1 MSERPTPAT
10 AYWSRRYIE
19 AFDLALVPIEPGEK
33 GPKGAGWNKPGGY
46 FTDASKA
53 EAFWTANPNHNLG
66 VVLGPSRVCS
76 LDVDDV
82 ELTRQVLQQTLGLD
96 VDALA
101 DAYPTSVGNPERFRV
116 MFRVPDG
123 VDLSRH
129 ALVWPNKN
137 DPDGAIYKGL
147 MAQVKVAMEEGDA
160 AREAAFRMAADP
172 FKKVTVFELRGG
184 LVQDVLPPSIHP
196 GTRKPYTWRTP
207 PTAEGL
213 PELPADL
220 LAIWQDWD
228 EFKLKGEAVCPWRP
242 KAAMA
247 TPTAAVRSFA
257 KSSPAAARPGDR
269 LPEVIPEFNRIHDI
283 AMMIEACGYKR
294 IDGKWLSP
302 HSSSGLAGVTITDGK
317 LYSHHTSDPLAN
329 GHKNDAFD
337 VFRILM
343 HDGDQKAATK
353 AAAQILG
360 IDAKSRPPVPPPLGE
375 LPRPP
380 SMVEQAEVP
389 PLLDSSVENL
399 PHTPSEVEATSQACS
414 SATGGAGGD
423 ALDIDGAMR
432 RFALVE
438 GTTNVWDLDKG
449 RAMKRAGFEA
459 LVGKPLAKAWMERT
473 DKKLIASEQVAELE
487 QARKMS
493 SKKGGALKLEPLDRY
508 IYIDGTKEA
517 WDREKKRRLPEG
529 SVKMALGDAYQL
541 WLNSPDRRVV
551 DVDHIVFDPTM
562 TKDPAIYINTFEGL
576 PLEPVRN
583 DAACENLRWLI
594 AFLCNNDPEA
604 LDWLVKWLAFPL
616 QHMGAKMDTAILFH
630 STMEGS
636 GKSLLFADIM
646 GELYGRYGATV
657 GQTQLEG
664 NFNAWQSGKLWAVF
678 EEVVSRDQRYN
689 QVGKIK
695 HMITGKTVRMESKFI
710 NGWEEANHMNSAFLS
725 NEIMPWPISEDDRRM
740 LVMWPLETL
749 PPERQ
754 KAIAKELANG
764 GVAALYGWLLD
775 VDLKDFNQRTR
786 PPKTEAR
793 QRLVELSRTAWQTFF
808 YLWRNGEL
816 GYGLWGCCLTSDVYA
831 MFIEWCAHN
840 KEHAMSQTKFSL
852 MLSAKVEKTRAIPW
866 SDCSTEHGTRRFAA
880 FFMPSDGD
888 PSLPPSMNAAVLGK
902 NVREWRERAKLAGW
916 TVEAWD
922 HIKRVA
928 A

>member
-1 MSERPTPAT
+1 MSERPTPTT
-10 AYWSRRYIE
+10 ADWARRYIE
-19 AFDLALVPIEPGEK
+19 TFGLALVPIEPGEK

-53 EAFWTANPNHNLG
+53 ETFWTASPNQNLG

-116 MFRVPDG
+116 MFRVPEG
-123 VDLSRH
+123 VELSRH

-137 DPDGAIYKGL
+137 DPDGTIYKGL
-147 MAQVKVAMEEGDA
+147 MMQVKAAMDAGDA
-160 AREAAFRMAADP
+160 GREAAFRMAAEP

-196 GTRKPYTWRTP
+196 GTRKPYSWRTP

-228 EFKLKGEAVCPWRP
+228 EFKPKGEAVCPWKP
-242 KAAMA
+242 KAATPAPAARPMA
-247 TPTAAVRSFA
+247 KPST
-257 KSSPAAARPGDR
+257 AAARSGDR

-283 AMMIEACGYKR
+283 ATMIEAHGYKR
-294 IDGKWLSP
+294 VDGKWLSP
-302 HSSSGLAGVTITDGK
+302 HSSSGLPGVTITEGK

-337 VFRILM
+337 VFCILE
-343 HDGDQKAATK
+343 HDGDQKAATR
-353 AAAQILG
+353 AAARILG
-360 IDAKSRPPVPPPLGE
+360 IDAKSRPPAPPPLGE
-375 LPRPP
+375 LPRAPSVVEPAELPP
-380 SMVEQAEVP
+380 VVDSNVEH
-389 PLLDSSVENL
+389 L
-399 PHTPSEVEATSQACS
+399 PRTPSDVEAISPADS
-414 SATGGAGGD
+414 SATGGPGGD
-423 ALDIDGAMR
+423 ALDIDAAMR

-438 GTTNVWDLDKG
+438 GSTNVWDFDK
-449 RAMKRAGFEA
+449 RRSMKRTGFEA
-459 LVGKPLAKAWMERT
+459 LVGKPLSKAWMERT
-473 DKKLIASEQVAELE
+473 DKKLIASEQVQELE

-541 WLNSPDRRVV
+541 WLNSPERRVV

-576 PLEPVRN
+576 PLEPVRD

-594 AFLCNNDPEA
+594 SFLCNNDAEA
-604 LDWLVKWLAFPL
+604 LDWLVKWLAYPL

-657 GQTQLEG
+657 GQAQLEG

-710 NGWEEANHMNSAFLS
+710 NGWEESNHMNSAFLS

-740 LVMWPLETL
+740 LVMWPMETL
-749 PPERQ
+749 PTERQ
-754 KAIAKELANG
+754 KAIARELANG

-775 VDLKDFNQRTR
+775 VDLGDFNQRTR

-816 GYGLWGCCLTSDVYA
+816 GHGLWGCCLTSDVYA
-831 MFIEWCAHN
+831 MFLEWCSHN
-840 KEHAMSQTKFSL
+840 KENSMSHTKFSL
-852 MLSAKVEKTRAIPW
+852 MLSAKVEKTRPIPW
-866 SDCSTEHGTRRFAA
+866 TDGSSRRFAA
-880 FFMPSDGD
+880 FFVPSEGD
-888 PSLPPSMNAAVLGK
+888 PSLPPSMKSAELGK
-902 NVREWRERAKLAGW
+902 TVVEWRARAKLAGW
-916 TVEAWD
+916 SVDSWD
-922 HIKRVA
+922 HIKRLA